1 MDAIA
6 SANRS
11 ANNTGIVI
19 KSSMPRSPSSIK
31 DALLRWCQLKTK
43 DYPIQIGNFSSSWAD
58 GMAFCALLHRFCP
71 DAFDFSRLDP
81 RNRKHNLELAFR
93 VGEEYGVAALLEV
106 DDMLM
111 MGDKPDWKCVFTY
124 VQTIYKQF
132 RDQ

>member
-1 MDAIA
+1 
-6 SANRS
+6 
-11 ANNTGIVI
+11 
-19 KSSMPRSPSSIK
+19 
-31 DALLRWCQLKTK
+31 
-43 DYPIQIGNFSSSWAD
+43 
-58 GMAFCALLHRFCP
+58 MAFCALLHRFCP
-71 DAFDFSRLDP
+71 NAFDFSRLDP

-93 VGEEYGVAALLEV
+93 VGEYVSMFNYSHIWVRFCREYGVAALLEV